1 MFQLDHDKYLHVP
14 ILVSQFG
21 EDEKIDALI
30 REYGYVGTPATL
42 KSMKESK
49 TLQENLSAGKK
60 KTGPYKRHLCNSFL
74 IRFTKFLLVA
84 HLIHGSSEGRFQ
96 IKYCPGKLSKEEI
109 EKVGF
114 SYGDLDATMTEYN
127 VQSLKDGWNTV
138 SVGGI
143 EEEIYFISNPAL
155 GLWAVQKRF
164 DKSDHDVGDGPAD
177 NNVNV
182 SLNQNASKDSGGIGG
197 WKKAP

>member
-1 MFQLDHDKYLHVP
+1 MAF
-14 ILVSQFG
+14 F
-21 EDEKIDALI
+21 
-30 REYGYVGTPATL
+30 
-42 KSMKESK
+42 
-49 TLQENLSAGKK
+49 
-60 KTGPYKRHLCNSFL
+60 
-74 IRFTKFLLVA
+74 LVA

-114 SYGDLDATMTEYN
+114 NYGDLDATMKEYN
-127 VQSLKDGWNTV
+127 VQSLKDGWNTI
-138 SVGGI
+138 SVGGV

-164 DKSDHDVGDGPAD
+164 DKSNHDDADGSAD
-177 NNVNV
+177 SVNV
-182 SLNQNASKDSGGIGG
+182 SSNQSASSDSGGIGG